1 MGIAGL
7 SLKFVSKYLYEYI
20 SPSLALT
27 INGNRFIR
35 RLKKNREKP
44 LESMTVDELVEAT
57 AKKPQPAPRTRKL
70 EPQKPVEEMSINEL
84 VKAAEE
90 PVEEPGGEVKSTRE
104 IVETDT
110 SEDEQVG

>member
-1 MGIAGL
+1 
-7 SLKFVSKYLYEYI
+7 
-20 SPSLALT
+20 
-27 INGNRFIR
+27 
-35 RLKKNREKP
+35 
-44 LESMTVDELVEAT
+44 MTVDELVEAT

-70 EPQKPVEEMSINEL
+70 EPQKPVEEMSIDEL

-110 SEDEQVG
+110 SEDEQVGWI